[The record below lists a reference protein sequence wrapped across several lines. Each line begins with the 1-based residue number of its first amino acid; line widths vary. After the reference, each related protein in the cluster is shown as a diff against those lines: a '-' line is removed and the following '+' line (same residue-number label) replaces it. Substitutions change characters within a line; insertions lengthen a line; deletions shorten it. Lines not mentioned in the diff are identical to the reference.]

1 MRFRPALLVVVTFA
15 ALILVGAVLL
25 QVLIHRSGEA
35 HPEIIASA
43 FTSVSAVCVTGLTV
57 IDLSRDMD
65 FGGQL
70 AVLVLIQIGGIG
82 VLTLSN
88 WVLLSLRGRLGVY
101 GSALTH
107 ATIGAHPR
115 VSPSRL
121 VRRILVFTLSI
132 EGAGALI
139 LFLRF
144 LTDFH
149 PRQAV
154 WFAVFHSVSAFCNAG
169 FSLFGDSLVGYREDV
184 IVNATVMVLII
195 LGGIGFVV
203 ATDVIEQMGAAL
215 HGVRRKLAV
224 NTRLVLTTTFALI
237 LAGTFVFLVFEW
249 NNTFSTEAVG
259 AEFVQS
265 FFLSVTARTAG
276 FNTVE
281 TAHLTNMTL
290 VIVIVFMIIGASP
303 GSTGGGVKTTSLVVL
318 WALVRSH
325 LLNRPEAEITRRRI
339 PREVVAKAL
348 ALIVLYGCVVV
359 IGMIALQ
366 GTEFGE
372 LPHQET
378 RGLFLEHLFEVVSA
392 LSTVGLSTGVT
403 GKFSD
408 GGLCVLMG
416 LMFVGRVG
424 PLVIAASLIGERS
437 QLEFQYAETDIMIG

>member
-1 MRFRPALLVVVTFA
+1 MRFRPAMLVVLTFGV
-15 ALILVGAVLL
+15 LILAGTVLL
-25 QVLIHRSGEA
+25 QVLIHRSGQA
-35 HPEIIASA
+35 NPEIITSA
-43 FTSVSAVCVTGLTV
+43 FTSVSAVCVTGLSV
-57 IDLSRDMD
+57 VDLSRDTG

-70 AVLVLIQIGGIG
+70 AVLVLIQIGGLG

-101 GSALTH
+101 GSVLTH
-107 ATIGAHPR
+107 ATVGAHPR
-115 VSPSRL
+115 VSPTVL
-121 VRRILVFTLSI
+121 VRRILVFTLTI
-132 EGAGALI
+132 EGAGALV

-144 LTDFH
+144 LSDFQ
-149 PRQAV
+149 PRQAA
-154 WFAVFHSVSAFCNAG
+154 WLAVFHSVSAFCNAG

-184 IVNATVMVLII
+184 IVNLTVMVLIV
-195 LGGIGFVV
+195 LGGLGFVV
-203 ATDVIEQMGAAL
+203 AMDIVEQVGAKI
-215 HGVRRKLAV
+215 HGMRRRLAV
-224 NTRLVLTTTFALI
+224 HTRLVLTTTLLLI
-237 LAGTFVFLVFEW
+237 LAGTLVFLMFEW
-249 NNTFSTEAVG
+249 NNTFSTETFG

-290 VIVIVFMIIGASP
+290 VIVIILMIIGASP

-325 LLNRPEAEITRRRI
+325 LLNRPETEVAGRRI
-339 PREVVAKAL
+339 PRDLVAKAL

-359 IGMIALQ
+359 LGMIALQ
-366 GTEFGE
+366 AAEFGE
-372 LPHQET
+372 LPHQAT
-378 RGLFLEHLFEVVSA
+378 RGMFLEHLFEVVSA

-403 GKFSD
+403 TKLSD
-408 GGLCVLMG
+408 SGLCVLMG

-437 QLEFQYAETDIMIG
+437 QLKYHYAETDIMIG